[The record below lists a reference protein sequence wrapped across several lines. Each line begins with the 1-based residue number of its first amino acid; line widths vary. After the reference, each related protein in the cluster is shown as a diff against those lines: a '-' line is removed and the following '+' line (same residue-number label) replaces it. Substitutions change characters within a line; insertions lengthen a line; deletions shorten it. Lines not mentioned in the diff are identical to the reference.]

1 VELERGARATPVR
14 GLGVGVTGPSLP
26 YGLDSTENWDKDGEY
41 SPAGLSWNCKKDVR
55 LLGPEVL
62 SPRWLL
68 IVQDAGWE
76 DIKLRWF

>member
-1 VELERGARATPVR
+1 VELERGVPATPVR

-41 SPAGLSWNCKKDVR
+41 WRAGLSWNRKKEVR
-55 LLGPEVL
+55 LLAPEVY
-62 SPRWLL
+62 SPRWLP
-68 IVQDAGWE
+68 IMEDSGCE